1 MLSPYYQGSFTE
13 AGCDEAGRG
22 CLAGPVCAAAVI
34 LRRDFGHELLNDSKQ
49 MTPEDRETLRVV
61 IEGEALSWA
70 VAFVDNRT
78 IDRINIL
85 QASFRAMHLA
95 VRKLSLRP
103 GLLLVDGNRFNPY
116 RGIPHQCIIQGD
128 AQYASIAAASVLAKT
143 YRDAYMVRL
152 HQKHPGYSWDEN
164 KGYPTE
170 KHRNGIRE
178 LGCTSYHRL
187 SFRLLPENETGFDP
201 VALEG

>member
-1 MLSPYYQGSFTE
+1 MLSSYFQDRFTE

-61 IEGEALSWA
+61 IEQQAIAYA
-70 VAFVDNRT
+70 VAFVDNKT

-95 VRKLSLRP
+95 IRKLSLRP
-103 GLLLVDGNRFNPY
+103 QLLLVDGNRFIPF
-116 RGIPHQCIIQGD
+116 RGIPHECIIQGD

-152 HQKHPGYSWDEN
+152 HQKYPVYCWNEN

-170 KHRNGIRE
+170 KHRSGLRE
-178 LGCTSYHRL
+178 FGSTSYHRL
-187 SFRLLPENETGFDP
+187 SFRLLPEDGTVTDP
-201 VALEG
+201 QALED